1 LNGFYTLRGAG
12 NAFAARF
19 TPTKSMD
26 FKPHLLGNRCF
37 ATSRK
42 RAAICAKQHFRDA
55 SDNAQ
60 KDHHDKEKTANKQDD
75 QTSYTQRRRKQE
87 SCARRRPSG

>member
-26 FKPHLLGNRCF
+26 FKRNLLGNRCI
-37 ATSRK
+37 ASSRK
-42 RAAICAKQHFRDA
+42 RSTICTKRHFRDA
-55 SDNAQ
+55 NCETQ
-60 KDHHDKEKTANKQDD
+60 ENHHHKEKTANKQNDK
-75 QTSYTQRRRKQE
+75 TSNT
-87 SCARRRPSG
+87 